1 MALKGSKYRTELF
14 ATEQLGDFKRRL
26 KNDALFEMEVTQGG
40 LALEKPMCT
49 LLKEIQRMY
58 RLHRA
63 HQGDTTNGD
72 AVAESA

>member
-1 MALKGSKYRTELF
+1 MKGSKYRTELF

-26 KNDALFEMEVTQGG
+26 KNDALFEVEVTQGG
-40 LALEKPMCT
+40 IVLEQPMCT
-49 LLKEIQRMY
+49 LNKEIQRMY

-72 AVAESA
+72 AVTASA

>member
-1 MALKGSKYRTELF
+1 MKGSKYRTELF

-26 KNDALFEMEVTQGG
+26 KNDALFEVEVTQGG
-40 LALEKPMCT
+40 IVLEQPMRT
-49 LLKEIQRMY
+49 LIKEIQRMY

-72 AVAESA
+72 AVTASA